1 MGDVPFVTAKMSPL
15 FSWVAKVSSSNLIHY
30 TGVMVQVQGAMTHS
44 LLHHTWVTAQ
54 PVYSAVSIG
63 QEEKN
68 YMQLCT
74 NSGGNMLMLVL
85 VLGAF
90 VLL

>member
-1 MGDVPFVTAKMSPL
+1 
-15 FSWVAKVSSSNLIHY
+15 
-30 TGVMVQVQGAMTHS
+30 MVQVQGAMTHS

-68 YMQLCT
+68 DMQLCT

-90 VLL
+90 VFIVINAGHTWLQNRSKKRSIRSVA